1 MGDTTNLAGAMAITI
16 LLVFLFRFYR
26 RQIAPE
32 MKRQKLPQILGG
44 ALVILSSIILS
55 IWLRSKS

>member
-1 MGDTTNLAGAMAITI
+1 MSDTTNLAAAMAITI

-32 MKRQKLPQILGG
+32 MKRERLPQILGG
-44 ALVILSSIILS
+44 ALIILSSIVIS